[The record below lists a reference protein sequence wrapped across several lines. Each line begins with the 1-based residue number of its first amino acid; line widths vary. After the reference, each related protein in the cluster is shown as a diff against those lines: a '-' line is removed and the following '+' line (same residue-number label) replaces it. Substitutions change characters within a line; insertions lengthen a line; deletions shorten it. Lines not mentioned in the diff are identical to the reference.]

1 MRIII
6 AAISILLGA
15 VALVVGIGQR
25 TFWAPPEIATA
36 TVQTELKDAPVTVI
50 GPGVAENQDRPVDVT
65 IEADGEFT
73 AALGR
78 SADVDA
84 WVGKAAHNTISGI
97 NSETMALD
105 AEHANGES
113 KVPNPKDS
121 DLWVASESADSHL
134 VHRWTQPADGDWSLL
149 LAADGSKAAPTH
161 ITVSWENDAS
171 TPFSIPLIIVG
182 ALLIVFGAASLL
194 VTGRGRGKGPQ
205 GPAATGPGSGSRSAA
220 PATGSGS
227 GSTALQRTAAVAAAA
242 ALVLVPA
249 MPASAAPADS
259 PSGSAAD
266 PTDTDQDVYAVVQES
281 QLNRILESVSDSVSA
296 GDKAKDAKKLDAR
309 VGGKALDLR
318 KHNYAQR
325 GDGVKIAAP
334 DPVAAG
340 PVRSAAV
347 TTTTDW
353 PRTLMV
359 VTQAKDAKVPE
370 VLVLKQ
376 DNPRANYKLVN
387 SVTMLPGSEFPGIG
401 VGDTSVRTLS
411 TKDDSVA
418 VAPETAAKDL
428 AEYLGNSKSKKKG
441 EFDKSPFISATH
453 DGQAAAIKDNKNAK
467 IKYKHRADVKSLN
480 VLSTPNG
487 GALVSGY
494 LTSTMSATPK
504 EEGGTVK
511 LDAVSA
517 KLAGASSTKEG
528 VDINYAEPVVF
539 YIPAD
544 DSKDKIRL
552 VAGESMPLS
561 AKLK

>member
-36 TVQTELKDAPVTVI
+36 TVQTGLKDAPVTVI
-50 GPGVAENQDRPVDVT
+50 GPGIAANQDRPVDVT
-65 IEADGEFT
+65 IEADGQFT

-78 SADVDA
+78 TADVDA

-97 NSETMALD
+97 NTEAMTLD
-105 AEHANGES
+105 AQHDNGEA
-113 KVPNPKDS
+113 KVPNPKNS

-134 VHRWTQPADGDWSLL
+134 VHRWTEPAEGDWSLL
-149 LAADGSKAAPTH
+149 LAADGTKAAPTE

-182 ALLIVFGAASLL
+182 ALLVVFGVASLL
-194 VTGRGRGKGPQ
+194 VAGRGRGKGPRN
-205 GPAATGPGSGSRSAA
+205 PATTGPESGAAGGSGSG
-220 PATGSGS
+220 T
-227 GSTALQRTAAVAAAA
+227 GSTALQRTAAVVAAA

-249 MPASAAPADS
+249 VPASAAPATT
-259 PSGSAAD
+259 PSDASND
-266 PTDTDQDVYAVVQES
+266 PTNADQGVYAVVQEN
-281 QLNRILESVSDSVSA
+281 QLNRILESVSDTVAA
-296 GDKAKDAKKLDAR
+296 GDKAKDAKKLDSR
-309 VGGKALDLR
+309 VAGKALSLR
-318 KHNYAQR
+318 KTNYTQR
-325 GDGVKIAAP
+325 GDGVKTAAP
-334 DPVAAG
+334 GVVAAG

-347 TTTTDW
+347 TTTTTW

-359 VTQAKDAKVPE
+359 VTQAKDAKFPE

-376 DNPRANYKLVN
+376 DNPRANYKLIN

-401 VGDTSVRTLS
+401 VGDTSVRTLDV
-411 TKDDSVA
+411 TDDSVA
-418 VAPETAAKDL
+418 VAPESAAKDL
-428 AEYLGNSKSKKKG
+428 ADYLGNAKSKKKG
-441 EFDKSPFISATH
+441 EFAESPFISATH
-453 DGQAAAIKDNKNAK
+453 DEQAAAVKDNKNAK
-467 IKYKHRADVKSLN
+467 ISYKHRADLKSLN

-504 EEGGTVK
+504 EEGGTIK
-511 LDAVSA
+511 LDSVSA
-517 KLAGASSTKEG
+517 KLAGATSTRKG
-528 VDINYAEPVVF
+528 VDITYAEPVVF

-552 VAGESMPLS
+552 IAGESMPLS

>member
-36 TVQTELKDAPVTVI
+36 TMQTQLKDAPVTVI
-50 GPGVAENQDRPVDVT
+50 GPGIAENQDRPVDVT
-65 IEADGEFT
+65 IEANGEFT

-97 NSETMALD
+97 NSESTALD
-105 AEHANGES
+105 AQHADGES
-113 KVPNPKDS
+113 KVPNPKNS
-121 DLWVASESADSHL
+121 DLWIASESADSHL
-134 VHRWTQPADGDWSLL
+134 VHRWTQPAEGDWSLL
-149 LAADGSKAAPTH
+149 LTADGSKAAPTN

-171 TPFSIPLIIVG
+171 APFSIPLIIVG
-182 ALLIVFGAASLL
+182 ALLLIFGAASLL
-194 VTGRGRGKGPQ
+194 VGRGRGKDPHGPT
-205 GPAATGPGSGSRSAA
+205 ATGPGSGSTTPAA
-220 PATGSGS
+220 GSGTGSS
-227 GSTALQRTAAVAAAA
+227 ALQRTAAVAAAA

-249 MPASAAPADS
+249 MPASAAGTES
-259 PSGSAAD
+259 PSGASSD
-266 PTDTDQDVYAVVQES
+266 PANTDEVVYPVVQEE
-281 QLNRILESVSDSVSA
+281 QLNRILGNVSDAVSA
-296 GDKAKDAKKLDAR
+296 GDKAKDAKKLGSR
-309 VGGKALDLR
+309 VGGQALDLR
-318 KHNYAQR
+318 KHNYTQR
-325 GDGVKIAAP
+325 GDGVKTAAP

-340 PVRSAAV
+340 PLRSSAV
-347 TTTTDW
+347 TTTAKW
-353 PRTLMV
+353 PRTIMV
-359 VTQAKDAKVPE
+359 VTQAKEAKVPE

-376 DNPRANYKLVN
+376 DDPRANYKLIN

-411 TKDDSVA
+411 THDDSVA
-418 VAPETAAKDL
+418 VEPETAAKDL
-428 AEYLGNSKSKKKG
+428 AEYLGNSKSSKKG

-453 DGQAAAIKDNKNAK
+453 DGQAAAVKDNKNAK
-467 IKYKHRADVKSLN
+467 IKYKHQADVKSLN

-511 LDAVSA
+511 LDSVSA

-552 VAGESMPLS
+552 VAGESVPLS